1 MRELATPAPAGA
13 AAVPATTPTR
23 ATALT
28 PSPTP
33 RAALYY
39 PLFSFKQAALHPSP
53 STVLPSSHS
62 SPVSTTPLP
71 QLIWQLVH
79 PSLDELL
86 EVEAEE
92 FPLSHCSFTLFFIP
106 SPQNS
111 IMQLA
116 EQPSPLT
123 RLPSSHYSPVLRV
136 LSPQDPVVLPCSN
149 LERTNIGL

>member
-1 MRELATPAPAGA
+1 MNRLIQYNILVKNQDPHHLKCPNAFPTPWFTCPAACPAACPPTCPPTWPPTTAAPWFIAVVIAVMGWTPMRELATPAPAGA

-71 QLIWQLVH
+71 QLI
-79 PSLDELL
+79 
-86 EVEAEE
+86 
-92 FPLSHCSFTLFFIP
+92 
-106 SPQNS
+106 
-111 IMQLA
+111 
-116 EQPSPLT
+116 
-123 RLPSSHYSPVLRV
+123 
-136 LSPQDPVVLPCSN
+136 
-149 LERTNIGL
+149 